1 MKPGGDRHGFTL
13 VELLVVAGIMVV
25 LFGLVTAGT
34 HPGASG
40 QIRNTAQSLASVLAS
55 TQSHALGR
63 PNGAAVIFESGTT
76 AGLSANACVRLF
88 HADSPPLITGT
99 ATAAPVPLSGTS
111 AVATVRLV
119 PDNASP
125 EDLVNGY
132 LVQFGGVTTAPG
144 AATQPASDWF
154 TLACTGTADGA
165 AICKIGFRTSAGQ
178 TTNNTIWPEPTRT
191 GSSSQPLAFRA
202 ARYPVQGDVTL
213 QCGKAVAIDL
223 RFSGIGDDPASAW
236 SSLGGKGAIS
246 IGFDSVGR
254 VDDVMQHALGP
265 ADVRAIQSI
274 APAGPIYLFLTTRE
288 EIEGNTGLRSQ
299 QAVWIVVHPQTGHT
313 SVAANVPQA
322 GADATALRA
331 ARFNA
336 LAGIN
341 LGR

>member
-1 MKPGGDRHGFTL
+1 MRRSPHGFTL

-40 QIRNTAQSLASVLAS
+40 QIRHTARSLASVLAS

-63 PNGAAVIFESGTT
+63 PAGASVIFESGTA

-88 HADSPPLITGT
+88 HADSPPLVTGT
-99 ATAAPVPLSGTS
+99 AVAGLTVPSGTS
-111 AVATVRLV
+111 AVALVRLV

-125 EDLVNGY
+125 EDLRNGY
-132 LVQFGGVTTAPG
+132 LVQFGGVTASPTAP
-144 AATQPASDWF
+144 AQPASDWF
-154 TLACTGTADGA
+154 TLACASVTNGV
-165 AICKIGFRTSAGQ
+165 AICTIGFRTSAGQ
-178 TTNNTIWPEPTRT
+178 TASNTIWPEPTRT
-191 GSSSQPLAFRA
+191 GTSSRPLAFRA
-202 ARYPVQGDVTL
+202 ARYPVQGDVAL

-246 IGFDSVGR
+246 IGFDSMGR

-274 APAGPIYLFLTTRE
+274 APAGPIYLFLTTRG
-288 EIEGNTGLRSQ
+288 EIETNTGLRSQ
-299 QAVWIVVHPQTGHT
+299 QAVWIVVHPQTGHV

>member
-1 MKPGGDRHGFTL
+1 MTRRRHGFTL

-40 QIRNTAQSLASVLAS
+40 QIRHTARSLASVLAS
-55 TQSHALGR
+55 TQSRALGHTT
-63 PNGAAVIFESGTT
+63 GASVIFESGTT

-88 HADSPPLITGT
+88 HADSPPLVTGT
-99 ATAAPVPLSGTS
+99 AVAGPTMLSATS
-111 AVATVRLV
+111 TVAVIGLV

-125 EDLVNGY
+125 EDLFNGFI
-132 LVQFGGVTTAPG
+132 VQFGGVAASPTA
-144 AATQPASDWF
+144 AAQPASDWF
-154 TLACTGTADGA
+154 TLACTSVADGVA
-165 AICKIGFRTSAGQ
+165 NCTIGFRTSAGQ
-178 TTNNTIWPEPTRT
+178 TVSNTIWPEPTKT
-191 GSSSQPLAFRA
+191 GSSSQPLVFRA
-202 ARYPVQGDVTL
+202 ARYPVQGDVAL

-223 RFSGIGDDPASAW
+223 RFSGIGDDPMSAW
-236 SSLGGKGAIS
+236 SSLGGKGAIA

-288 EIEGNTGLRSQ
+288 EIENNTGLRSQ
-299 QAVWIVVHPQTGHT
+299 QAVWIVVHPQTGHVST
-313 SVAANVPQA
+313 AANVPQV
-322 GADATALRA
+322 GADAAALRA
-331 ARFNA
+331 ARYNA
-336 LAGIN
+336 LAGIS